1 MTMIRTYSELSKLK
15 TFEDRFEYLKLTGIV
30 GKETFGYDRY
40 INQILYN
47 SIEWKR
53 LRKKVILRDKGC
65 NLGVEGYDLYG
76 KIIVHHMNPI
86 TVDDIVNHSKYVFD
100 PEFLISTNDTTH
112 NSIHYGTDEKPD
124 VTPIERTLNDTCPW
138 KK

>member
-15 TFEDRFEYLKLTGIV
+15 TFEERFEYLKLTGTV

-76 KIIVHHMNPI
+76 KIIVHHMNQ
-86 TVDDIVNHSKYVFD
+86 YFD
-100 PEFLISTNDTTH
+100 HFFL
-112 NSIHYGTDEKPD
+112 
-124 VTPIERTLNDTCPW
+124 
-138 KK
+138 

>member
-15 TFEDRFEYLKLTGIV
+15 TFEERFEYLKLTGTV
-30 GKETFGYDRY
+30 GKEAFGYDRY

-112 NSIHYGTDEKPD
+112 NSIHYGTDEKPN
-124 VTPIERTLNDTCPW
+124 VTPIERKLNDTCPW

>member
-15 TFEDRFEYLKLTGIV
+15 TFEERFEYLKLTGTV

-65 NLGVEGYDLYG
+65 NLGAEGYDLYG